1 MLAIGLPNTTELYG
15 VSGCLKS
22 KIKPPV
28 VVKPLVVSDE
38 TGTVTDDLIV
48 EFPFGCYCSSKLFN
62 PP

>member
-22 KIKPPV
+22 SNKPPV
-28 VVKPLVVSDE
+28 VVKPLVVSDDI
-38 TGTVTDDLIV
+38 GTVTVDLIV
-48 EFPFGCYCSSKLFN
+48 EFPFGCYCSSKLLS